1 MRLSPADPMAADRAY
16 DISPPDDTQVFIKRL
31 IMKKTLTLLLFSVLL
46 SLKSVAA
53 VPDGAIPFIFDRHL
67 YLQVTLNDSIPV
79 TVVYD
84 TGADFLYL
92 DKDFL
97 KLNDL
102 QDAFGRRG
110 KAKMG
115 GAGNSG
121 PQLTEIFIDP
131 VRIRCGTM
139 EYQNKIT
146 PIIALRDILG
156 RHTDG
161 LLGNTHLLSSPLE
174 ISFSEGYLKQW
185 EAPFPVDSL
194 ENYHK
199 LEARFEGNR
208 IDVKASLQIDSANA
222 VEGWFRLDLG
232 SGSTVSLTNEATS
245 SLHLDDMPKAY
256 FRTQAGGVGGGSEDV
271 EIRAA
276 RFCMVDT
283 FENVVIDCS
292 LNEKGALSS
301 GRPYLGIIGNDIW
314 SLYDMV
320 LDPVSS
326 SVWVKRNGK
335 KGTYSQSSTTH
346 MAVFDRTD
354 ICDGWIVNGLYKG
367 GIAEQAGIEIGDVII
382 AINDRPVKEISW
394 EEQRK
399 GLNLRGETKYTVRKA
414 NGEVVTYTL
423 FVQKQII

>member
-1 MRLSPADPMAADRAY
+1 MAELNEFLILSSRLCNFENVEM
-16 DISPPDDTQVFIKRL
+16 QFVL
-31 IMKKTLTLLLFSVLL
+31 LMKKLLYLICTFAVLFT
-46 SLKSVAA
+46 LKSHAA
-53 VPDGAIPFIFDRHL
+53 VPEGAIPFIFDSHL
-67 YLQVTLNDSIPV
+67 YLQATLNDTVPV
-79 TVVYD
+79 TVIYD

-92 DKDFL
+92 DEDYL
-97 KLNDL
+97 KLNNL
-102 QDAFGRRG
+102 QNAFGRKG
-110 KAKMG
+110 VAKMG
-115 GAGNSG
+115 GAGNSE
-121 PQLTEIFIDP
+121 PQRVEIFVDS
-131 VRIRCGTM
+131 VEIRCG
-139 EYQNKIT
+139 ELDYWNKIT
-146 PIIALRDILG
+146 PIIRLRDILG
-156 RHTDG
+156 RYIDG

-199 LEARFEGNR
+199 LEARFEDNR

-320 LDPVSS
+320 LDPVRS

-382 AINDRPVKEISW
+382 AINDRSVKEISW
-394 EEQRK
+394 EEQRN
-399 GLNLRGETKYTVRKA
+399 GLNLKGETKYTVRKA